1 MLSQVLL
8 PEKSRYF
15 RSLGGGLQPPRSPPR
30 LVRLCQGLQSSGQNF
45 ALSRFCFAVTLVF
58 HLGKNRLHEMFA
70 IFSDKWQL
78 DTFVFDMEINS
89 IGAYKLSAIV
99 SRKLKQ
105 KEAFF

>member
-1 MLSQVLL
+1 
-8 PEKSRYF
+8 
-15 RSLGGGLQPPRSPPR
+15 
-30 LVRLCQGLQSSGQNF
+30 
-45 ALSRFCFAVTLVF
+45 
-58 HLGKNRLHEMFA
+58 MFA

-78 DTFVFDMEINS
+78 DTFVFEMEINS